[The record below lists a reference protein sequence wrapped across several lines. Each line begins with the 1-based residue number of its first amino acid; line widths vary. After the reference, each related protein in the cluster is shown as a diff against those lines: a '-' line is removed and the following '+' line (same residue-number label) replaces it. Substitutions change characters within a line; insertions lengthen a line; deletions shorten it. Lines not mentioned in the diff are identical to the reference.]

1 MCVASV
7 NTDASAIVSSH
18 QHSRCMAIYADCR
31 CTHFILYY
39 GDHESIWWQSS
50 NFFRDFRAKFAE
62 QRRGWCVRMYK
73 MQSHRHSV
81 AICCVNWFGF
91 VTAATAASWVMPFWS
106 MQFGKFCNT
115 QQWARIDSFTL
126 WMLCDAMWVW
136 LLAESWKNIP
146 LYQHI
151 QAGEY
156 CVARIYLCFFVFS
169 WRRIISN
176 GS

>member
-1 MCVASV
+1 MQIA
-7 NTDASAIVSSH
+7 DAH
-18 QHSRCMAIYADCR
+18 
-31 CTHFILYY
+31 ILYCTM
-39 GDHESIWWQSS
+39 EIMNQSDGRAPI
-50 NFFRDFRAKFAE
+50 FFRDFRVKFAV

-156 CVARIYLCFFVFS
+156 CVARIYLCFLFLADAASSQMVANDLS
-169 WRRIISN
+169 ACSLIRT
-176 GS
+176 